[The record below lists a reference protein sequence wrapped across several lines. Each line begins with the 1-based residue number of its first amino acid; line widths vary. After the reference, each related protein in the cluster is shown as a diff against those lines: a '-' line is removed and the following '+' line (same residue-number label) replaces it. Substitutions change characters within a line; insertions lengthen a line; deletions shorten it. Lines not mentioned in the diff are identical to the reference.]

1 MTSNVQTVDS
11 QSHKKRKN
19 VQTAE
24 APKLGNELGKA
35 TDLTKLTDL
44 GRQFGVDPATVLT
57 MLDQRIDQRVTQL
70 LEAERPKIIEGL
82 KKALTELAG
91 QPSNPS
97 PVQTNPIQSG
107 PVQNQTGGITPQGAQ
122 ILQSLLQTLSSSSG
136 GGGVD
141 LTRLYTLAEQM
152 AAIRNAMTPPQTV
165 DVKDLH
171 NIFVDGQKTMLNM
184 IATLTRRG
192 ARGIFTEETE

>member
-11 QSHKKRKN
+11 QSHKKKRN
-19 VQTAE
+19 VRLAE
-24 APKLGNELGKA
+24 AQKPGNESSKPADLG
-35 TDLTKLTDL
+35 KLTDL
-44 GRQFGVDPATVLT
+44 GRQFGVDPTTVLT

-91 QPSNPS
+91 GPSNPS
-97 PVQTNPIQSG
+97 PVQTNQVQTN

-122 ILQSLLQTLSSSSG
+122 ILQSLLQTLSSSG